1 MAAKPEQKVT
11 EMVKD
16 DREDSGDWLAGI
28 FDAADEDVITS
39 LEMSEMSLPQETI
52 AALEAEGSGA
62 ACAPGSNEKRGREE
76 GGRESAKNKKSRRE
90 KLRREA
96 LNDQF
101 MLLSALLDPNEAGPL
116 TTDRATIVTKAAVV
130 IKRLREELSATL
142 ETLQNAIATVQKE
155 TSVLAGL
162 AADKAALQQE
172 KAELERQS
180 HCFMRIMPFASPLPG
195 AAFAAMPMSF
205 QPSGAARNGDAV
217 KLAPK
222 QPEGWVMPDI
232 SSLPRLLPRLVVQT
246 TSAEEDAQLHA
257 PCA

>member
-1 MAAKPEQKVT
+1 MAAKSEQKPF
-11 EMVKD
+11 EMVQCD
-16 DREDSGDWLAGI
+16 DISNWLEDI
-28 FDAADEDVITS
+28 FDAADEGIITS
-39 LEMSEMSLPQETI
+39 PETPVLQETM
-52 AALEAEGSGA
+52 AALDVKGSGA
-62 ACAPGSNEKRGREE
+62 ERAPGSEKQRGWGEE
-76 GGRESAKNKKSRRE
+76 DDGRNSYKKKKSRRE

-180 HCFMRIMPFASPLPG
+180 HCFMSIMAFASPLPG

-246 TSAEEDAQLHA
+246 TSAEEDTQLHA